1 MITKDRMSIAS
12 IVGYISNLELL
23 NSKGGVM
30 AIRKFKRKISHDEY
44 SQDLTIPTPVYL
56 DYQTVFDMLAVIE
69 DGLSQFQEIKTVY
82 SDSKN
87 DSNVGGVKINAQGRI
102 PLGFL
107 SMDGEGEGDFNKSRE
122 KTQSNSK
129 EISSKKVHTSVSLFA
144 KLRAI
149 LTERDKVKYT
159 LDGESSV
166 GDFVEFKSKFQK
178 IEIVRLINTIVRAIA
193 LGNKFTNGKSKTKL
207 TKEIDEICKLIKP
220 IGDTLLSCESIENAR
235 CLIELDEDVAKQF
248 NIERLLR
255 GEYSVFGKIV
265 RIERCGF
272 NIFESTDLGL
282 IKPDYLDT
290 VLFGSF
296 NGMVKKDS
304 DINKMFNVPDKIP
317 IIIEGAVFIVKP
329 IAIFI

>member
-1 MITKDRMSIAS
+1 MMF
-12 IVGYISNLELL
+12 L
-23 NSKGGVM
+23 
-30 AIRKFKRKISHDEY
+30 RKLKRKTL
-44 SQDLTIPTPVYL
+44 QDKCLQELTIPTPVYL

-87 DSNVGGVKINAQGRI
+87 DSNVDNARINAQGKI

-107 SMDGEGEGDFNKSRE
+107 SMDGEGGFNKSRE

-129 EISSKKVHTSVSLFA
+129 EISSKKIHTSVSLFA

-178 IEIVRLINTIVRAIA
+178 IEIVRLINTMVQAMA
-193 LGNKFTNGKSKTKL
+193 LGNKFTNSKSKTKL

-220 IGDTLLSCESIENAR
+220 IGDTLLSCENIENAR
-235 CLIELDEDVAKQF
+235 CLIELDEDVVKQF

-265 RIERCGF
+265 RIEEYGF

-282 IKPDYLDT
+282 IKSDYLDT

-296 NGMVKKDS
+296 NGIVKEDS
-304 DINKMFNVPDKIP
+304 DISKMFNVPDKIP
-317 IIIEGAVFIVKP
+317 IIIEGRVFIVKP

>member
-1 MITKDRMSIAS
+1 
-12 IVGYISNLELL
+12 
-23 NSKGGVM
+23 
-30 AIRKFKRKISHDEY
+30 
-44 SQDLTIPTPVYL
+44 
-56 DYQTVFDMLAVIE
+56 
-69 DGLSQFQEIKTVY
+69 
-82 SDSKN
+82 
-87 DSNVGGVKINAQGRI
+87 
-102 PLGFL
+102 
-107 SMDGEGEGDFNKSRE
+107 MDGGGGFNKSRE

-144 KLRAI
+144 KLRSI
-149 LTERDKVKYT
+149 LTERGKVKYT

-178 IEIVRLINTIVRAIA
+178 IEIVRLINTMVRAIA

-207 TKEIDEICKLIKP
+207 TKEMDEICKLVKP
-220 IGDTLLSCESIENAR
+220 IGGTLLSCENIENAR

-265 RIERCGF
+265 RIEEYGF

-282 IKPDYLDT
+282 IKSDYLDT

-296 NGMVKKDS
+296 NDMVKEDS
-304 DINKMFNVPDKIP
+304 DISKMFNVPDKIP
-317 IIIEGAVFIVKP
+317 IIIEGRVFIVKP

>member
-1 MITKDRMSIAS
+1 M
-12 IVGYISNLELL
+12 VL
-23 NSKGGVM
+23 
-30 AIRKFKRKISHDEY
+30 RKFKRKVSHDEY

-144 KLRAI
+144 KLRSI
-149 LTERDKVKYT
+149 LTEKGKVKYT

-178 IEIVRLINTIVRAIA
+178 IEIVRLINTMVRATA
-193 LGNKFTNGKSKTKL
+193 LGNKFTNSKSKL

-220 IGDTLLSCESIENAR
+220 IGDTLLSCENIENAR

-265 RIERCGF
+265 RIEECGF

-290 VLFGSF
+290 VFSGSL
-296 NGMVKKDS
+296 NSIVGEDS
-304 DINKMFNVPDKIP
+304 DISEMFNVPGKIP